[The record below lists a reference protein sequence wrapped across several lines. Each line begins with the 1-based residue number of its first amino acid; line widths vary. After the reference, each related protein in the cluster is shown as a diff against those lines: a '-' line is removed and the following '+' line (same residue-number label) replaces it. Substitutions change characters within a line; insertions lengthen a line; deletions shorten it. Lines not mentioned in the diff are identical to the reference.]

1 MIKKCLSVCM
11 LNHHTKTSCPITMK
25 LSTDGRNYTRSAEH
39 SVGDLTSKINVNVC
53 AFVCMFVPQSLKDWD

>member
-1 MIKKCLSVCM
+1 M

-25 LSTDGRNYTRSAEH
+25 LSTDGRNYTTIN
-39 SVGDLTSKINVNVC
+39 LTSKINVNVC